1 MNITTALPAIPVTSA
16 PPMESMQT
24 DNAAKALVS
33 EPTATEKQNN
43 SADSTAPTYSP
54 NGKVAKKGKES
65 AEGEAKG
72 AEAKGA
78 ESEEA
83 KGEEKADATE
93 EKKPNGQ
100 QLDEQE
106 FEKVDELKSR
116 DQEVRVHEQAHA
128 AVGGQYAGSPSY
140 EYERGPDGKSYAV
153 GGEVQID
160 VSPVQGDP
168 QATIQ
173 KMQVVRRAALA
184 PAQPSAADR
193 AIAADAANKATQAR
207 AELAKQQVQGDGED
221 GEQAPDISINA
232 PFKKSLEGE
241 GEASKSESPD
251 AAAPAEQGKKTLS
264 APERGAMVASFY
276 DNKVRPSVDS
286 FSATA

>member
-43 SADSTAPTYSP
+43 SADSAAATYSP
-54 NGKVAKKGKES
+54 NGKVAKKGKET
-65 AEGEAKG
+65 AEGEKG
-72 AEAKGA
+72 AETKGS
-78 ESEEA
+78 ESEET
-83 KGEEKADATE
+83 KDEKKADATE

-106 FEKVDELKSR
+106 VEKVDELKSR

-140 EYERGPDGKSYAV
+140 DYERGPDGKSYAV

-193 AIAADAANKATQAR
+193 SIAADAANKATQAR
-207 AELAKQQVQGDGED
+207 AELAQQQVQGEGED
-221 GEQAPDISINA
+221 GEQNPDISINA

-241 GEASKSESPD
+241 GASSGGDSSD
-251 AAAPAEQGKKTLS
+251 SAAPAEQGKKTLS

>member
-16 PPMESMQT
+16 PPMESMQM

-43 SADSTAPTYSP
+43 SADSAAPTYSP
-54 NGKVAKKGKES
+54 NGKVAKKGKDS
-65 AEGEAKG
+65 AEGEARG

-106 FEKVDELKSR
+106 LEKVDELKSR

-193 AIAADAANKATQAR
+193 AIAADATSKATQAR
-207 AELAKQQVQGDGED
+207 AELAKQQVQGEE

>member
-43 SADSTAPTYSP
+43 SADSAAPTYSP
-54 NGKVAKKGKES
+54 NGKVAKKGKET
-65 AEGEAKG
+65 ADGEKG
-72 AEAKGA
+72 AEAKGS
-78 ESEEA
+78 ESEET
-83 KGEEKADATE
+83 KDEKKADATE

-106 FEKVDELKSR
+106 LEKVDELKSR

-193 AIAADAANKATQAR
+193 SIAADAANKATQAR
-207 AELAKQQVQGDGED
+207 AELAKQQVQGEE
-221 GEQAPDISINA
+221 GEQKPDISINA

-241 GEASKSESPD
+241 GASSGGDSSD
-251 AAAPAEQGKKTLS
+251 SAAPAEQGKKTLS
-264 APERGAMVASFY
+264 APERGAMIASFY

>member
-43 SADSTAPTYSP
+43 STDSAASTYSP
-54 NGKVAKKGKES
+54 NGKAAKKGKET
-65 AEGEAKG
+65 AEGEKG
-72 AEAKGA
+72 AEAKGS
-78 ESEEA
+78 ESEET
-83 KGEEKADATE
+83 KGEKKADATE

-100 QLDEQE
+100 KLDEQE
-106 FEKVDELKSR
+106 LEKVDELKSR

-173 KMQVVRRAALA
+173 KMQVVRRAAMA
-184 PAQPSAADR
+184 PAEPSAADR
-193 AIAADAANKATQAR
+193 AIAAEATNKATQAR
-207 AELAKQQVQGDGED
+207 AELAQQQIKSGEE
-221 GEQAPDISINA
+221 GENSNPDISINA

-241 GEASKSESPD
+241 GSDKGSSGS
-251 AAAPAEQGKKTLS
+251 AAPAEQGKKTLS

>member
-43 SADSTAPTYSP
+43 SADSAAPTYSP
-54 NGKVAKKGKES
+54 NGKVAKKGKDS

-72 AEAKGA
+72 AEAKGS
-78 ESEEA
+78 ESEKTKDE
-83 KGEEKADATE
+83 KKADATE

-106 FEKVDELKSR
+106 LEKVDELKSR

-207 AELAKQQVQGDGED
+207 AELAKQQVQGEE

-251 AAAPAEQGKKTLS
+251 AAPPAEQGKKTLS

>member
-1 MNITTALPAIPVTSA
+1 
-16 PPMESMQT
+16 MESMQT

-43 SADSTAPTYSP
+43 SADSAAPTYSP
-54 NGKVAKKGKES
+54 NGKVAKKGKE
-65 AEGEAKG
+65 
-72 AEAKGA
+72 
-78 ESEEA
+78 
-83 KGEEKADATE
+83 KADANE

-106 FEKVDELKSR
+106 LEKVDELKSR

-168 QATIQ
+168 EATIQ
-173 KMQVVRRAALA
+173 KMQVVRRAAMA
-184 PAQPSAADR
+184 PAEPSAADR
-193 AIAADAANKATQAR
+193 SIAADAANKATQAR
-207 AELAKQQVQGDGED
+207 AELAKQQVQGEE
-221 GEQAPDISINA
+221 GEQSPDISINA

-241 GEASKSESPD
+241 GEASNSESPD
-251 AAAPAEQGKKTLS
+251 AAAPGEQGKKTLS

>member
-43 SADSTAPTYSP
+43 SADSAASTYSP
-54 NGKVAKKGKES
+54 NGKATKKGKET
-65 AEGEAKG
+65 AEGEKG
-72 AEAKGA
+72 AEAKGS
-78 ESEEA
+78 ESEET
-83 KGEEKADATE
+83 KDEKKADATE

-106 FEKVDELKSR
+106 VEKVDELKSR

-140 EYERGPDGKSYAV
+140 DYERGPDGKSYAV

-193 AIAADAANKATQAR
+193 SIAADAANKATQAR
-207 AELAKQQVQGDGED
+207 AELAQQQVQGEGED

-241 GEASKSESPD
+241 GSDKDSSDSAAS
-251 AAAPAEQGKKTLS
+251 AEQGKKTLS

>member
-16 PPMESMQT
+16 PPMESRQT

-43 SADSTAPTYSP
+43 SADSAAPTYSP
-54 NGKVAKKGKES
+54 NGKVAKKGQDS
-65 AEGEAKG
+65 AEGEKG
-72 AEAKGA
+72 AEAKGS
-78 ESEEA
+78 ESEET
-83 KGEEKADATE
+83 KDEKKADATE
-93 EKKPNGQ
+93 EKKPIGQ
-100 QLDEQE
+100 ELDEQE
-106 FEKVDELKSR
+106 LEKVDELKSR

-193 AIAADAANKATQAR
+193 SIAADAASKATQAR
-207 AELAKQQVQGDGED
+207 AELAKQQVQGEE
-221 GEQAPDISINA
+221 GEQKPDISINA

-241 GEASKSESPD
+241 SSDKDSSES
-251 AAAPAEQGKKTLS
+251 AAPAEQGKKTLS

>member
-24 DNAAKALVS
+24 DNAAKALVT

-43 SADSTAPTYSP
+43 SADSAAPTYSP
-54 NGKVAKKGKES
+54 NGKVAKKGKDS

-106 FEKVDELKSR
+106 LEKVDELKSR

-207 AELAKQQVQGDGED
+207 AELAKQQVQGEGGE

-241 GEASKSESPD
+241 GEAWKSESPD

-276 DNKVRPSVDS
+276 DNKVSPSVDS

>member
-43 SADSTAPTYSP
+43 SADSAAPTYSP
-54 NGKVAKKGKES
+54 NGKVAKKGKDS

-72 AEAKGA
+72 AESKGA

-106 FEKVDELKSR
+106 LEKVDELKSR

-193 AIAADAANKATQAR
+193 SIAADAANKATQAR
-207 AELAKQQVQGDGED
+207 AELAQQQIKAGEE
-221 GEQAPDISINA
+221 GENSNPDISINA

-241 GEASKSESPD
+241 GSDKDSSD
-251 AAAPAEQGKKTLS
+251 SAAPAEQGKKTLS

>member
-1 MNITTALPAIPVTSA
+1 
-16 PPMESMQT
+16 MQT

-43 SADSTAPTYSP
+43 SADSAAPTYSP
-54 NGKVAKKGKES
+54 NGKVAKKGKDS

-72 AEAKGA
+72 AESKGA

-106 FEKVDELKSR
+106 LEKVDELKSR

-193 AIAADAANKATQAR
+193 SIAADAANKATQAR
-207 AELAKQQVQGDGED
+207 AELAKQQVQDEE
-221 GEQAPDISINA
+221 GEQSPDISINA

-241 GEASKSESPD
+241 GEASNSESPD

>member
-1 MNITTALPAIPVTSA
+1 
-16 PPMESMQT
+16 MESMQT

-43 SADSTAPTYSP
+43 SADSAAPTYSP
-54 NGKVAKKGKES
+54 NGKVAKKGKET
-65 AEGEAKG
+65 ADGEKG
-72 AEAKGA
+72 AEAKGS
-78 ESEEA
+78 ESEET
-83 KGEEKADATE
+83 KDEKKADATE

-106 FEKVDELKSR
+106 LEKVDELKSR

-140 EYERGPDGKSYAV
+140 DYERGPDGKSYAV

-193 AIAADAANKATQAR
+193 SIAADAANKATQAR
-207 AELAKQQVQGDGED
+207 AELAQQQVQGEGED

-241 GEASKSESPD
+241 GSDKDSSDSAAS
-251 AAAPAEQGKKTLS
+251 AEQGKKTLS

>member
-43 SADSTAPTYSP
+43 SADSAASTYSP
-54 NGKVAKKGKES
+54 NGKAAKKGKET
-65 AEGEAKG
+65 AEGEKG
-72 AEAKGA
+72 AEAKGS
-78 ESEEA
+78 ESEET
-83 KGEEKADATE
+83 KDDKKADATE

-100 QLDEQE
+100 ELDEQE
-106 FEKVDELKSR
+106 LEKVDELKSR

-128 AVGGQYAGSPSY
+128 AVGGRYASAPSY

-168 QATIQ
+168 EATIQ
-173 KMQVVRRAALA
+173 KMQVVRRAAMA
-184 PAQPSAADR
+184 PAEPSPADR
-193 AIAADAANKATQAR
+193 AIAAEATNKATQAR
-207 AELAKQQVQGDGED
+207 AELAQQQIKSGEE
-221 GEQAPDISINA
+221 GENSNPDISINA

-241 GEASKSESPD
+241 GSDKDSSD
-251 AAAPAEQGKKTLS
+251 SAAPAEQGKKTLS